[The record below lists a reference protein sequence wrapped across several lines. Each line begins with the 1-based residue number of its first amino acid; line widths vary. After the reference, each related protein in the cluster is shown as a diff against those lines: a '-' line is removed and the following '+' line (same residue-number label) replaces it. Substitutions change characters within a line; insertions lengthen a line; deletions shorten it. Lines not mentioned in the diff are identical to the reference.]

1 MKKSLIRDPLYKVG
15 ITIKN
20 NPTNKTYTMCF
31 NGTDRGLTINLPV
44 LGNMLSNEHAIL
56 VLRSFGIR
64 VTNYVHND
72 NGDYVLIVPM
82 TYWNQVRELFLKVNR

>member
-1 MKKSLIRDPLYKVG
+1 MRDPLYKVG

-20 NPTNKTYTMCF
+20 NATTKTYTMHF

-44 LGNMLSNEHAIL
+44 VGNMFAYEHATL

-64 VTNYVHND
+64 VANYVHND

-82 TYWNQVRELFLKVNR
+82 TYWNQVRELFLKANR